1 MRRIS
6 CFNFYKFKIVI
17 YGALNKGY
25 NIINITTAKKYYGI
39 NIIDVKKLLYNLN
52 SF

>member
-6 CFNFYKFKIVI
+6 CFNFYKFKIGI
-17 YGALNKGY
+17 YGALNKDY
-25 NIINITTAKKYYGI
+25 NILNITTEKVYGI